1 MQFRSTSD
9 PKIRFTNRRKNFFLP
24 KGLGKHH
31 LGHLDSLCCPKWV
44 SNSTT
49 CPSTV
54 ISKSTTV
61 VHSNAS
67 GLCEDADPQGGGYS
81 IITKTCHRR
90 SQDMS
95 PKTGLLQSNLP
106 SEEEVRRVE
115 TSHRFVSS
123 EQIRPLS
130 TFQNGDSGH
139 SQDVFTERRLG
150 DISRFERCLFS
161 YSDSS
166 EVSPLSQILFQRENI
181 SVSGSPIWAL
191 SEPVCVFPCS
201 ESRFEA
207 CPPARY
213 SSARLPGRLATT
225 VCFRS
230 PVLATQQKTSE
241 HYTGTRICPQLGE
254 IRTGSNTEILFSR
267 SPVQLDQRSGGS
279 FFGENINF
287 STGVNSTV
295 ECQTSFSSS
304 VAFHCRTDGINGESS
319 SLGEVTQEVSP
330 VGNQGEMVPGRLSLG
345 TTNQATSL
353 VPQGCA
359 TMARQGV
366 FNVLVSN
373 PSSPSRLSVVHRLKS
388 GWVGSTPRQSY
399 GLGHMAC
406 RMERTTYQCPRAKS
420 SLPGSSGIYRSC
432 SESFHFVGN
441 RQQNGSSS
449 HQQTGGDSFQDPV
462 QSDNA
467 GCIVVCRAQG
477 IPEGT
482 VPPREIEHLGRLPFK
497 ENESCSDRVVIEPE
511 SGRSDMSAMELSS
524 NRSLCYSAEQE
535 VSSVCVTCS
544 RPRGICSGC
553 SFDQLERDV
562 SICVSSI
569 SSDITMSQE
578 DTDRGVLSLVNCSSL
593 GGTTLVSSPTIIT
606 GCSSTTASS
615 ESRSVVSTGISDVTS
630 HARHLSSSRLF
641 AMQQQMEASG
651 ISRAVAQRI
660 YSSKRSST
668 NNLYDYRWKSWVD
681 WCIRRQMDP
690 CNPTIN
696 GFAEFLIFLHNKNFC
711 PATVKGYR
719 SAISTTLKQISKIDF
734 SNESVL
740 SDVVKSFELE
750 RPRLR
755 SHFPKWDL
763 TLVLSSL
770 LAPPYEPL
778 ESCGFKE
785 LTLKTVF
792 LIAFASGRRRSE
804 VHAFS
809 VTDVQFSDQSVT
821 LFTFPGFLAKNQL
834 PSVLSPAICIPA
846 LKGQGDTPLLCP
858 VRALRIY
865 LTRVFPRRKNRKR
878 VFISHLENY
887 QKEIS
892 SDTVSRWIVQTIR
905 FAYEGSSLELPKVNA
920 HEVRALAPSW
930 AWFNRVALEDI
941 LRASYWSS
949 ENSFIR
955 FYLRDISTLSR
966 SLARLGP
973 MVAAQSVIMPSTIS
987 SV

>member
-67 GLCEDADPQGGGYS
+67 GLCKGADPHGGSYS

-191 SEPVCVFPCS
+191 SEPVCVFPWS

-267 SPVQLDQRSGGS
+267 SPVLLDQRSGGS
-279 FFGENINF
+279 FFGENNF

-304 VAFHCRTDGINGESS
+304 AAFHCRTDGINGESS

-330 VGNQGEMVPGRLSLG
+330 VGNQREMVPDRLSLG

-353 VPQGCA
+353 VSQGCA

-449 HQQTGGDSFQDPV
+449 HQQTVGDSFQDPV

-511 SGRSDMSAMELSS
+511 SGRSDLSAMELSS
-524 NRSLCYSAEQE
+524 NRSL
-535 VSSVCVTCS
+535 
-544 RPRGICSGC
+544 
-553 SFDQLERDV
+553 L
-562 SICVSSI
+562 
-569 SSDITMSQE
+569 
-578 DTDRGVLSLVNCSSL
+578 L
-593 GGTTLVSSPTIIT
+593 G
-606 GCSSTTASS
+606 
-615 ESRSVVSTGISDVTS
+615 
-630 HARHLSSSRLF
+630 
-641 AMQQQMEASG
+641 
-651 ISRAVAQRI
+651 
-660 YSSKRSST
+660 
-668 NNLYDYRWKSWVD
+668 
-681 WCIRRQMDP
+681 
-690 CNPTIN
+690 
-696 GFAEFLIFLHNKNFC
+696 
-711 PATVKGYR
+711 
-719 SAISTTLKQISKIDF
+719 
-734 SNESVL
+734 
-740 SDVVKSFELE
+740 
-750 RPRLR
+750 
-755 SHFPKWDL
+755 
-763 TLVLSSL
+763 
-770 LAPPYEPL
+770 
-778 ESCGFKE
+778 
-785 LTLKTVF
+785 
-792 LIAFASGRRRSE
+792 
-804 VHAFS
+804 
-809 VTDVQFSDQSVT
+809 
-821 LFTFPGFLAKNQL
+821 
-834 PSVLSPAICIPA
+834 
-846 LKGQGDTPLLCP
+846 
-858 VRALRIY
+858 
-865 LTRVFPRRKNRKR
+865 
-878 VFISHLENY
+878 
-887 QKEIS
+887 
-892 SDTVSRWIVQTIR
+892 
-905 FAYEGSSLELPKVNA
+905 
-920 HEVRALAPSW
+920 
-930 AWFNRVALEDI
+930 
-941 LRASYWSS
+941 
-949 ENSFIR
+949 
-955 FYLRDISTLSR
+955 
-966 SLARLGP
+966 
-973 MVAAQSVIMPSTIS
+973 
-987 SV
+987 